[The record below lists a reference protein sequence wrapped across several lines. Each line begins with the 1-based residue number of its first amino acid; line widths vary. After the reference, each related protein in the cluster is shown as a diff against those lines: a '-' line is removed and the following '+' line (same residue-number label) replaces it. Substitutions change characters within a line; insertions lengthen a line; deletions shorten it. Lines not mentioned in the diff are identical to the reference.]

1 MDMNTPFSKFWMP
14 FLNAFLL
21 LFLISGVRAQTIQ
34 LQTGQTNFNFNTS
47 ATLENAQVSVNAF
60 PLSVYSFYNFSVYA
74 KVSSV
79 SSSSGVT
86 MPASMMAIK
95 LNTVSPSRSA
105 NFNPITLSTNNQQII
120 QSNSTLFWYVTYS
133 YNLIV
138 GPVGYDYPPGNQIF
152 NILFTLTNP

>member
-1 MDMNTPFSKFWMP
+1 MNKPLSEYSMH

-21 LFLISGVRAQTIQ
+21 LFLVSDAWSQSIQ

-47 ATLENAQVSVNAF
+47 STLENAQVSVNAF
-60 PLSVYSFYNFSVYA
+60 SLSVYSFSNFSVYA

-86 MPASMMAIK
+86 MPASMVAIK

-120 QSNSTLFWYVTYS
+120 QSYYTLFWYVTYT
-133 YNLIV
+133 YNLII
-138 GPVGYDYPPGNQIF
+138 GPIGYDYPPGNQIF
-152 NILFTLTNP
+152 NILFTITSP

>member
-1 MDMNTPFSKFWMP
+1 MHS
-14 FLNAFLL
+14 LNAFLL
-21 LFLISGVRAQTIQ
+21 LFLVSGARAQSID

-47 ATLENAQVSVNAF
+47 SSLENAQVSVNAF
-60 PLSVYSFYNFSVYA
+60 SISIYSFYSFSVYA

-86 MPASMMAIK
+86 MPASMVAVK

-120 QSNSTLFWYVTYS
+120 QSNSTLFWYVTYT
-133 YNLIV
+133 YNLII
-138 GPVGYDYPPGNQIF
+138 GPVGYTYPPGNQIF